1 MNEHLINTARL
12 TDELIVHS
20 GVDYKSFMQSII
32 TYFEAERYF
41 EIGTQNGVSLS
52 MMPCDS
58 IAVDPSFKID
68 RPVIGG
74 KRVCMLFQMTSDRFF
89 AEYSP
94 RELLNGPIDVA
105 FLDGMHRFEYLLR
118 DFSNIERHCR
128 KNSIICLH
136 DCLPPTLEMTVRE
149 DRGSTLSAK
158 YRGYWTGDVW
168 KVVPI
173 LKKARPDLK
182 IIFVDCPPTGLV
194 ICTNLDPAN
203 EGLKSDYFELVSE
216 ALSTPDDFTQL
227 KEMYRSQ
234 DLHSSK
240 ELVGSEEL
248 TKYLWL

>member
-1 MNEHLINTARL
+1 MNEHVDTSRL

-20 GVDYKSFMQSII
+20 GIDYKSFMLNLIS
-32 TYFEAERYF
+32 YFEAERYF

-68 RPVIGG
+68 RPIMGG
-74 KRVCMLFQMTSDRFF
+74 KQVCMLFQMTSDRFF
-89 AEYSP
+89 AKNNP
-94 RELLNGPIDVA
+94 RELLRGPVDVA

-118 DFSNIERHCR
+118 DFSNIERHCK
-128 KNSIICLH
+128 KNSLICLH

-149 DRGSTLSAK
+149 DRGSSLSTK

-182 IIFVDCPPTGLV
+182 IVFVDCPPTGLV
-194 ICTNLDPAN
+194 ICTNLDPSN
-203 EGLKSDYFELVSE
+203 EVVKSNYFQLVNE
-216 ALSTPDDFTQL
+216 ALATPDDFTQL
-227 KEMYRSQ
+227 KEMYEAQ
-234 DLHSSK
+234 DLLRSK
-240 ELVGSEEL
+240 ELAVGEVL
-248 TKYLWL
+248 TTQFWL